1 MSLITDILTEKR
13 SAQSDLSN
21 PQQWLLEL
29 FGGRE
34 SKAGVRIN
42 ADIALQVSAVFACVN
57 WIARTISALPLHLY
71 KRTDHGKDKAINHSI
86 YWLLH
91 QLPNHETTAFDFW
104 LMLLVNHLLCPEAY
118 AYIERDGGGFITALW
133 NVPSSKVKKYR
144 NTATK
149 EYYYG
154 VTDDEGHEVKIYP
167 ENMLVLR
174 NMRFS
179 SKDASIDPVQI
190 AREALGLSVALEEYG
205 ARYFSNG
212 ANPSGIVEVQGKL
225 SDQAFEAFKKDF
237 REKYAGVANTSK
249 VLFLEQGSKYQK
261 ISNTPEESQAL
272 DSRRHQVVEIARFF
286 GNVPLHKILDLSRST
301 NNNIEHQAI
310 EAVQDCLTPY
320 MVQIEQEISRSL
332 LLPRERT
339 RYFAKFSVAGLLR
352 GDMVA
357 RKDFYNTM
365 LQNAVY
371 SPNDVLEF
379 EDMNTYEGGD
389 MHMANGNMVPVE
401 LIAELAKARAKKI
414 GGDNGNAGGNGT
426 ANNSK

>member
-1 MSLITDILTEKR
+1 
-13 SAQSDLSN
+13 
-21 PQQWLLEL
+21 
-29 FGGRE
+29 
-34 SKAGVRIN
+34 
-42 ADIALQVSAVFACVN
+42 
-57 WIARTISALPLHLY
+57 
-71 KRTDHGKDKAINHSI
+71 
-86 YWLLH
+86 
-91 QLPNHETTAFDFW
+91 
-104 LMLLVNHLLCPEAY
+104 
-118 AYIERDGGGFITALW
+118 
-133 NVPSSKVKKYR
+133 
-144 NTATK
+144 
-149 EYYYG
+149 
-154 VTDDEGHEVKIYP
+154 
-167 ENMLVLR
+167 
-174 NMRFS
+174 MRFS